1 MRCPLALGGLTYL
14 CHSLI
19 LQKGPEARGMDHGL
33 LKISAAGSEPIIPHG
48 NGKDW
53 ESLGSCSSSP
63 RPPLTSHKAPNHDSD
78 NVERHLL
85 HAWHCPK
92 LLSVS
97 NLHKALGSTYCHG
110 IILWGKLRRE
120 EVLSLCG
127 GSHVASLMCYQYG
140 NIGCHW
146 GLASWSSAFLEHGH
160 FLTRRKKDPFSQCSL
175 SSTHCAA
182 CWSLVQALRSCPEAL
197 DTLPLLLLA

>member
-92 LLSVS
+92 LLSVP
-97 NLHKALGSTYCHG
+97 NLHNSPGKYILSWLRSVGETEAWRGSVTM
-110 IILWGKLRRE
+110 WGKSCGFSN
-120 EVLSLCG
+120 VLPVWEHRVSLGTCFM
-127 GSHVASLMCYQYG
+127 VIC
-140 NIGCHW
+140 
-146 GLASWSSAFLEHGH
+146 
-160 FLTRRKKDPFSQCSL
+160 FS
-175 SSTHCAA
+175 
-182 CWSLVQALRSCPEAL
+182 
-197 DTLPLLLLA
+197 